1 MPRLRLS
8 HQDRSW
14 PELFKAAHAYRKL
27 RVLVDAELLDGDQ
40 AAWTIENLLAGFLA
54 HEDVE
59 CWRYSDDGPPPGT
72 RQLTSPAGFQAAA
85 GWAVATPAPPG
96 SFATHAVIYATGD
109 SAGRTWISDESA
121 LGASLDTRSGA
132 YESLEPAE
140 AVARRSADAVAACVA
155 QQVRADLFITN
166 REYLHKVTWA
176 LGRGV
181 TYCLPAGAFALVS
194 LYLRAQGEFLAWKDS
209 RGSSSASFNKGLFY
223 QVGARELLP
232 EASASLRR
240 PVSKGP

>member
-1 MPRLRLS
+1 MDLAIWPESSVLRAIRDTVTHTPRLLC
-8 HQDRSW
+8 
-14 PELFKAAHAYRKL
+14 AHDSPAFQIL
-27 RVLVDAELLDGDQ
+27 EFIDGELLDASAPRGVPVPGHLIGDV
-40 AAWTIENLLAGFLA
+40 AELFG
-54 HEDVE
+54 
-59 CWRYSDDGPPPGT
+59 
-72 RQLTSPAGFQAAA
+72 QLGQI
-85 GWAVATPAPPG
+85 PAPPG
-96 SFATHAVIYATGD
+96 SFATHAVVYATGD
-109 SAGRTWISDESA
+109 SAGRTSISDESA

-176 LGRGV
+176 LGRGL